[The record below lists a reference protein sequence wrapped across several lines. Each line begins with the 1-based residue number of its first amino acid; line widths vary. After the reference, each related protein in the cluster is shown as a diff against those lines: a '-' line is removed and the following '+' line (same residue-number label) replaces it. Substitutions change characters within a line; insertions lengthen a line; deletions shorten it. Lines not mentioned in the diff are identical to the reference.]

1 MKQRSFNVYTE
12 FYSELISIYNTEATN
27 VKQLNIATRLVSDSF
42 WI

>member
-12 FYSELISIYNTEATN
+12 FYSELISIYNIETAN
-27 VKQLNIATRLVSDSF
+27 VKQLNTAAHLVTDSF